1 MKFSPL
7 GLKLAF
13 VTCHMTNAAW
23 ETIFVPPDASFASR
37 LAIMVRKFKDPY

>member
-7 GLKLAF
+7 ISQLAF
-13 VTCHMTNAAW
+13 VTCHMTNAAL
-23 ETIFVPPDASFASR
+23 ERIFVPPDASFASR